1 MVTRQ
6 FHLHLLLNLWLFHIF
21 MHVIDIMDT
30 TIIII
35 NIRGGLIKTHAKFIR
50 KCCFLWLENFS
61 MKAKI
66 DYDKGYFDWMIE
78 LSTSTK
84 VITIP
89 TFDHPMKLHFLPKDN
104 IHNFFCHMLQ
114 PLLQPPLIL
123 LLLECTVTLITS
135 LSY

>member
-1 MVTRQ
+1 
-6 FHLHLLLNLWLFHIF
+6 

-66 DYDKGYFDWMIE
+66 DYDKGYFHWAIE
-78 LSTSTK
+78 FSIATK
-84 VITIP
+84 VTTIP
-89 TFDHPMKLHFLPKDN
+89 TFDLHVKLHFLPKDT
-104 IHNFFCHMLQ
+104 IHSFSHQMF
-114 PLLQPPLIL
+114 
-123 LLLECTVTLITS
+123 
-135 LSY
+135 